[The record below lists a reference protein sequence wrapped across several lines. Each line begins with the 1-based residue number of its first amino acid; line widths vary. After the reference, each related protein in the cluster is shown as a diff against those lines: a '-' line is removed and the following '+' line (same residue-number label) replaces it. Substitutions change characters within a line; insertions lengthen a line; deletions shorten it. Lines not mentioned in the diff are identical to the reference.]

1 MYCPQEQFVARF
13 GQDEL
18 TQLLSVMSGTD
29 RTYESAAVD
38 ADALIDTYIVMKAP
52 AFPLDPLK
60 IPARLAQIAADI
72 TRWMLYDDRP
82 TAEVQK
88 RYDLA
93 IADLKA
99 IAAGTIQFPEWSTDP
114 EGVPISTF
122 GIDAAANRKIF
133 DGVHDVMGYDRT
145 PEWRR

>member
-1 MYCPQEQFVARF
+1 MYCSQAQFVARF

-29 RTYESAAVD
+29 RTYEGAADD
-38 ADALIDTYIVMKAP
+38 ADALINTYVVLKAP
-52 AFPLDPLK
+52 AFPLDPV
-60 IPARLAQIAADI
+60 PVRLAQIAADV

-82 TAEVQK
+82 STEVQK

-99 IAAGTIQFPEWSTDP
+99 IASGEISFPEWNVSGD
-114 EGVPISTF
+114 GVPMTTF
-122 GIDAAANRKIF
+122 GIDVSSNPKIF
-133 DGVHDVMGYDRT
+133 NGVHDVMGFNEV
-145 PEWRR
+145 PAWRRS